1 MLVYPGSLNRIC
13 PTFQEIILEHDGET
27 KLRFCIVNGFR
38 NIQNVVQKLKR
49 KRCDF
54 DFVEIMACP
63 SGCLNGG
70 AQSRPGEGVSP
81 KDWTAQLEEK
91 YRSVGKEWPSENPQV
106 PILAEEWL
114 GGLESDKAMDVLYTE
129 YKEVEKMAN
138 SLAIKW

>member
-1 MLVYPGSLNRIC
+1 
-13 PTFQEIILEHDGET
+13 
-27 KLRFCIVNGFR
+27 
-38 NIQNVVQKLKR
+38 
-49 KRCDF
+49 
-54 DFVEIMACP
+54 MACP

-81 KDWTAQLEEK
+81 KDWTSQLEEK